1 MGRGRLDGR
10 RARDAGRASVRILLV
25 CPYDWEAPGGVQ
37 VHVRQL
43 AAELRA
49 RGHRTTILAPGSR
62 PSEDAGVRIVGR
74 PVRVPYRG
82 TVAPISFSPGSWRR
96 IRSAMRSFDPD
107 VIHAHEP
114 LTPSTSMLAVLAA
127 SAPVVATFHA
137 FARSL
142 QADGARRAGAASVSG
157 RIDAAVAV
165 SDAAAS
171 FLRRVVR
178 VPLEIV
184 PNGVDVRAFAHPGR
198 PSRAPGRPGSS
209 GRTGS
214 IRRRGSR
221 CMLRAFEQLA
231 SELGDAHL
239 LVAGDGR
246 DRVLLRSLPRELRS
260 RILRLGTVPHAE
272 LPRYHAAA
280 RRLRVARDRAGELRD
295 RARRG
300 DGGRRAR
307 GGASDI
313 AGYREVVRDGVDGL
327 LVPPKDPDA
336 LAAAIRAGPVRARA
350 RRVAEGRGAFAGRDV
365 LLAGRRARASRPS
378 TIGSSAPR
386 ARMPPCPPGCGSW
399 SSRRP
404 GGARRHLDLQ
414 PAGQAPRPREQRVV
428 PDRRPAATPVRPDP
442 EPGDDG
448 SGVRHARA
456 GAVRARDGGAVP
468 GDRCARA
475 CRTRRRPRTR
485 SRGASAS
492 CSRSRRTTPT

>member
-10 RARDAGRASVRILLV
+10 HARNAGRTPVRILLV

-49 RGHRTTILAPGSR
+49 RGHRTTILAPGPR

-137 FARSL
+137 SLDRSRL
-142 QADGARRAGAASVSG
+142 MEFTGPALRQVSG
-157 RIDAAVAV
+157 RIGVAVAV

-178 VPLEIV
+178 VPVEIV

-198 PSRAPGRPGSS
+198 PVQGLPAGPKILWVNRLDPQKGFE
-209 GRTGS
+209 
-214 IRRRGSR
+214 I
-221 CMLRAFEQLA
+221 MLRAFERLA
-231 SELGDAHL
+231 SEVGEAHL

-246 DRVLLRSLPRELRS
+246 DRALLRSLPRQLRS
-260 RILRLGTVPHAE
+260 RILRLGTVPHEE
-272 LPRYHAAA
+272 LPRYHATADVFVAPATGQESFGIVLVEAMAA
-280 RRLRVARDRAGELRD
+280 GVPVV
-295 RARRG
+295 
-300 DGGRRAR
+300 
-307 GGASDI
+307 ASDI

-327 LVPPKDPDA
+327 LVPPNDPIA
-336 LAAAIRAGPVRARA
+336 LAAAIRRILSEPELAASLKD
-350 RRVAEGRGAFAGRDV
+350 AGRS
-365 LLAGRRARASRPS
+365 RAEAFSWL
-378 TIGSSAPR
+378 TVAPR
-386 ARMPPCPPGCGSW
+386 LEAVYDRVL
-399 SSRRP
+399 
-404 GGARRHLDLQ
+404 GARR
-414 PAGQAPRPREQRVV
+414 
-428 PDRRPAATPVRPDP
+428 
-442 EPGDDG
+442 
-448 SGVRHARA
+448 
-456 GAVRARDGGAVP
+456 
-468 GDRCARA
+468 
-475 CRTRRRPRTR
+475 
-485 SRGASAS
+485 
-492 CSRSRRTTPT
+492 

>member
-1 MGRGRLDGR
+1 MK
-10 RARDAGRASVRILLV
+10 ILLV
-25 CPYDWEAPGGVQ
+25 CPYDWHAPGGVQ

-43 AAELRA
+43 ADELGS

-137 FARSL
+137 SLDRSRL
-142 QADGARRAGAASVSG
+142 MELAGPVLRQVSG

-165 SDAAAS
+165 SEAAAA
-171 FLRRVVR
+171 FLRRVVD

-198 PSRAPGRPGSS
+198 PVEGLPAGPKILWVNRLDPQKGFE
-209 GRTGS
+209 
-214 IRRRGSR
+214 I
-221 CMLRAFEQLA
+221 MLRAFEELA
-231 SELGDAHL
+231 SEIPDVHL

-246 DRVLLRSLPRELRS
+246 DRVLLRSLPSELRS

-280 RRLRVARDRAGELRD
+280 DVAVSPATGQESFGIVLVEAMAAGVPVV
-295 RARRG
+295 
-300 DGGRRAR
+300 
-307 GGASDI
+307 ASDI

-327 LVPPKDPDA
+327 LVPPNDANA
-336 LAAAIRAGPVRARA
+336 LAAAIR
-350 RRVAEGRGAFAGRDV
+350 RVLSEPELAATLAAAGRT
-365 LLAGRRARASRPS
+365 RAETFSWQAV
-378 TIGSSAPR
+378 APR
-386 ARMPPCPPGCGSW
+386 LEAVYDRVI
-399 SSRRP
+399 
-404 GGARRHLDLQ
+404 GA
-414 PAGQAPRPREQRVV
+414 
-428 PDRRPAATPVRPDP
+428 
-442 EPGDDG
+442 
-448 SGVRHARA
+448 
-456 GAVRARDGGAVP
+456 
-468 GDRCARA
+468 
-475 CRTRRRPRTR
+475 TR
-485 SRGASAS
+485 
-492 CSRSRRTTPT
+492 